1 MNALVRTFCPFCGV
15 RKEGHALRCHVQA
28 CSKRDRETGGK
39 DALDM
44 VGSGRVGGGRNLRLP
59 VARVAVRESVRP
71 VHAVSAN
78 RVISS

>member
-1 MNALVRTFCPFCGV
+1 MNADVRAFCPFCGI

-44 VGSGRVGGGRNLRLP
+44 VGSGRLVGDMDVSVVTPNMVLSVKKGGG
-59 VARVAVRESVRP
+59 A
-71 VHAVSAN
+71 
-78 RVISS
+78 